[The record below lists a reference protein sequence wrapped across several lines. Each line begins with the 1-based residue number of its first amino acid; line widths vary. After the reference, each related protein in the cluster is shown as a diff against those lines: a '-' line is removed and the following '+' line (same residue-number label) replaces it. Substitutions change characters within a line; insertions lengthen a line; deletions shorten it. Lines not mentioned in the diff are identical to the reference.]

1 MDPDP
6 SMVGSDQHIVRINL
20 CGMEALAFIELRWLP
35 FDRKRAVTRAN
46 QNRCV
51 MGLVSELRQMWWLM
65 DFMRQWLEC
74 YLGAHSRTEWS
85 SIQIWLKTSCG
96 SNNKALLTFDWSAA
110 VRTCRDTYFG
120 RRSRLAGE
128 L

>member
-1 MDPDP
+1 
-6 SMVGSDQHIVRINL
+6 
-20 CGMEALAFIELRWLP
+20 
-35 FDRKRAVTRAN
+35 
-46 QNRCV
+46 
-51 MGLVSELRQMWWLM
+51 MGLVPELREMWWLM
-65 DFMRQWLEC
+65 GFMRKWLEC
-74 YLGAHSRTEWS
+74 YLGAYSRTGRS
-85 SIQIWLKTSCG
+85 SIQIWLKTLWG